1 MVSQPENPMK
11 YSRRELRLLLAALP
25 AMQAAAQES
34 SLPSRDLPFEDLPAR
49 PSGPD
54 GKNWSRPMLDGKTH
68 TGYRIEIHQTE
79 LAPGLAPHP
88 PHHHVHEELILVWQG
103 TMEVTIS
110 GKTSKLGPG
119 SAAYVASGEEHGSRN
134 VGTTQARATS
144 S

>member
-1 MVSQPENPMK
+1 
-11 YSRRELRLLLAALP
+11 
-25 AMQAAAQES
+25 
-34 SLPSRDLPFEDLPAR
+34 
-49 PSGPD
+49 
-54 GKNWSRPMLDGKTH
+54 MLDGKTH

-119 SAAYVASGEEHGSRN
+119 SAAYVASGEEHGWRN
-134 VGTTQARATS
+134 VGTTQARYFVMTLRGNA
-144 S
+144 